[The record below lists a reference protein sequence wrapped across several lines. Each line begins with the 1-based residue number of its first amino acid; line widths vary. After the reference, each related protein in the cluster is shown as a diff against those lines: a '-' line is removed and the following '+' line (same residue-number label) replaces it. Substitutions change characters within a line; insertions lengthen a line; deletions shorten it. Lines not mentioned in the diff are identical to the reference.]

1 MWGHNPRVENH
12 YPRPTFPTLYNENVV
27 SFVFFL
33 RKGLA
38 ICSQKWP
45 QIGNST
51 QAFQLLKLQV
61 YAKIPT
67 RFSPLPIENIIET
80 TDKIVH

>member
-1 MWGHNPRVENH
+1 MWGHDPQVENH
-12 YPRPTFPTLYNENVV
+12 YPRPSFQTLYNENVV
-27 SFVFFL
+27 GFVSFL

-45 QIGNST
+45 QTGNSA
-51 QAFQLLKLQV
+51 QAFQVLKLQV
-61 YAKIPT
+61 YVKIPT
-67 RFSPLPIENIIET
+67 RFSPLSIDNIIET